1 MSVRI
6 NGLTGIE
13 LPDNA
18 HIGSTSD
25 TDSIKFPANGSVEF
39 TQTAKFKDSIF
50 MGTGDI
56 ADGNKFSDYEE
67 GTFTPEFGGTSA
79 SSGQSYS
86 NNSFYYK
93 KVGSLVY
100 IQGRLTMTNKGTMSG
115 GSNAL
120 VRNLPFAH
128 SAGSSGRSG
137 NVQFNS
143 WNNITGST
151 YSIKSYVPNSLNYLQ
166 LCEGTTGSTVALT
179 DLTNTSS
186 VDVSLLY
193 YTDD

>member
-39 TQTAKFKDSIF
+39 TQTAKFKDSLF
-50 MGTGDI
+50 VGTGDI
-56 ADGNKFSDYEE
+56 ADGNKFDDYEE
-67 GTFTPEFGGTSA
+67 GTFTPEFGGTDA

-86 NNSFYYK
+86 NNTFYYK
-93 KVGSLVY
+93 KVGALVY
-100 IQGRLTMTNKGTMSG
+100 IQGRLNLTNKGTMSG
-115 GSNAL
+115 GTGAKI
-120 VRNLPFAH
+120 RGLPFAH
-128 SAGSSGRSG
+128 GTASGRAG

-151 YSIKSYVPNSLNYLQ
+151 YSIKSYVAGIDIILN
-166 LCEGTTGSTVALT
+166 EGTSGSNVALT

>member
-56 ADGNKFSDYEE
+56 VDGNKFSDYEE
-67 GTFTPEFGGTSA
+67 GTFTPEFGGTNA
-79 SSGQSYS
+79 SSGQTYEYQTC
-86 NNSFYYK
+86 YYK

-100 IQGRLTMTNKGTMSG
+100 CTGRLKLSNKGTMSG
-115 GSNAL
+115 STAAL
-120 VRNLPFAH
+120 IRGLPFTQ
-128 SAGSSGRSG
+128 GTSSGRTG
-137 NVQFNS
+137 NCNMTG
-143 WNNITGST
+143 WGNISNST
-151 YSIKSYVPNSLNYLQ
+151 YSINSYVHSNLVSLTKN
-166 LCEGTTGSTVALT
+166 ETGSAVALT
-179 DLTNTSS
+179 DLTNTTQ
-186 VDVSLLY
+186 VDINILY

>member
-56 ADGNKFSDYEE
+56 ANGGKLADYEA
-67 GTFTPEFGGTSA
+67 GSFLPIIQGSGGA
-79 SSGQSYS
+79 SGQTYATQSGNYIRI
-86 NNSFYYK
+86 
-93 KVGSLVY
+93 GDIVY
-100 IQGRLTMTNKGTMSG
+100 CQGRMTLTNKGTLS
-115 GSNAL
+115 GSNA
-120 VRNLPFAH
+120 VIGNLPFIAN
-128 SAGSSGRSG
+128 SSGSRSG
-137 NVQFNS
+137 NWNFNA
-143 WNNITGST
+143 WNVSGST
-151 YSIKSYVPNSLNYLQ
+151 YSVKSYIGNDTNLIFLIENN
-166 LCEGTTGSTVALT
+166 GSTNVAVG
-179 DLTNTSS
+179 DITNSS
-186 VDVSLLY
+186 QIDFAGTY
-193 YTDD
+193 YTDA